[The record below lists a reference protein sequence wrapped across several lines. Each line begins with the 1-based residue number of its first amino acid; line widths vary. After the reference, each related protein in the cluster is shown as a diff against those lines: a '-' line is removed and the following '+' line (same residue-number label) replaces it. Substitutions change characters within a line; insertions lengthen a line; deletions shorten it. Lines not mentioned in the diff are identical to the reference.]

1 MFSEP
6 LERVWSPPSAQM
18 EHHAIQVQ
26 DEAKIRMVSI
36 RQIRELKK
44 QRRKKAFLS

>member
-1 MFSEP
+1 MGH
-6 LERVWSPPSAQM
+6 R
-18 EHHAIQVQ
+18 AIQVQ
-26 DEAKIRMVSI
+26 DEVKTRMVSI